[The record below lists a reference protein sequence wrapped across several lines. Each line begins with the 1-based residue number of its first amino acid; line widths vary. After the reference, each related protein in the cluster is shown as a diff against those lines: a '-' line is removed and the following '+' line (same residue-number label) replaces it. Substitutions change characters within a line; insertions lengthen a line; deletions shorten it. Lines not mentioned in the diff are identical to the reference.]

1 MSWWLLAYIV
11 LGTFS
16 GFIAGLF
23 GVGGG
28 LTIVPILL
36 MMFAAQGFPAS
47 ELMHL
52 ALGTSM
58 ATIMVTS
65 LSSMGRSRMISTP
78 ELTMPRNIVQ
88 MMSMNTNCGNSPFW
102 AKL

>member
-1 MSWWLLAYIV
+1 MEALGNYMSMWLLAYIV

-28 LTIVPILL
+28 LTIVPLL
-36 MMFAAQGFPAS
+36 FMLFAAQGFPAS

-58 ATIMVTS
+58 ATPSTLGRWTS
-65 LSSMGRSRMISTP
+65 SSSPLHRM
-78 ELTMPRNIVQ
+78 
-88 MMSMNTNCGNSPFW
+88 
-102 AKL
+102 